1 MKIERSIASD
11 SEENAHVANSTGV
24 SWSYPSIAIL
34 APVIPPTVLYPPAL
48 RTIVPDDQNSMVL
61 LLTIASVENTRR
73 IILQIVPVY
82 PHRHRP
88 SPQLS
93 QNTITVSLVYLIKGG
108 NFKCS
113 SFFLAFSSLKFLHI
127 YIRILI
133 C

>member
-11 SEENAHVANSTGV
+11 SEENSHVANSTGV

-73 IILQIVPVY
+73 IIL
-82 PHRHRP
+82 
-88 SPQLS
+88 
-93 QNTITVSLVYLIKGG
+93 
-108 NFKCS
+108 
-113 SFFLAFSSLKFLHI
+113 
-127 YIRILI
+127 
-133 C
+133 